1 MSSTVSSL
9 KLQNCFDSLKDFITP
24 QIRLEQYPTSAALTA
39 SIVSFALKEGDLG
52 PGRTALDLGCG
63 TGMLA
68 MGCAVVDCDVVWG
81 VDCDPDAVAVAVA
94 NAEHLNVNV
103 DFILAKVNDG
113 GFVEKKEG
121 NHNRTNVSGRGKSK
135 SGRGPGRGGR
145 ANRGAP
151 QAPTATLDPNAPD
164 GLPLLDGCVDTVVT
178 NPPFGT
184 KHNAGMDVRFLKA
197 GTRLARRAVYSFHK
211 TSTRDYLLK
220 TISAWGFEARV
231 VAELKFDIPA
241 TYKFHNKANV
251 DVAVDL
257 IRVAIG
263 GDGSDDKQD
272 EPDVGGDGSD
282 DEQDEPDEVEGG
294 DEY

>member
-1 MSSTVSSL
+1 MKLKHIESCLSSVTREFPDP
-9 KLQNCFDSLKDFITP
+9 K
-24 QIRLEQYPTSAALTA
+24 IRLEQYPTSAALTA
-39 SIVSFALKEGDLG
+39 SIVSFALQEGDLG

-68 MGCAVVDCDVVWG
+68 MGCAVVDCDAIWG

-94 NAEHLNVNV
+94 NAEHLNVTV

-113 GFVEKKEG
+113 GFVEKKNG
-121 NHNRTNVSGRGKSK
+121 NNNKTNSAGGGKSK
-135 SGRGPGRGGR
+135 SGRGSGRGGR
-145 ANRGAP
+145 TSRGAP
-151 QAPTATLDPNAPD
+151 QPPTATLDPNAPD

-220 TISAWGFEARV
+220 TISSWGFEARV

-241 TYKFHNKANV
+241 TYKFHSKANV

-257 IRVAIG
+257 IRVAIS
-263 GDGSDDKQD
+263 GD
-272 EPDVGGDGSD
+272 VTD
-282 DEQDEPDEVEGG
+282 DEQDEPDEVEEGDDEVEEG